1 MKKALS
7 IFLILFF
14 LAGAVVSLSFSED
27 VKIHQITGTIQS
39 IDLKENKVD
48 IKGLRA
54 EIICELTEASKINIS
69 GEVSNVSNLKTGDK
83 VVCKYTDDDSGI
95 KCRSIT
101 LIKEENTKK

>member
-14 LAGAVVSLSFSED
+14 LAGVSLSFSEE
-27 VKIHQITGTIQS
+27 VKVHQITGTIQS
-39 IDLKENKVD
+39 IDLKGNRVD
-48 IKGLRA
+48 IKGLRG
-54 EIICELTEASKINIS
+54 EIICELTETSKINIS
-69 GEVSNVSNLKTGDK
+69 GEVSTASNLKKGDR

-101 LIKEENTKK
+101 LIEEEKEKQ